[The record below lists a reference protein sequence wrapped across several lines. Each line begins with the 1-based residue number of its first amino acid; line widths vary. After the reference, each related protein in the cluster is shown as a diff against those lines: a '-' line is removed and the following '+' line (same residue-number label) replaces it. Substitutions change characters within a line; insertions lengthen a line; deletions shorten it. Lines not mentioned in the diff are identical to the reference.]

1 MKFTGGPN
9 SRRGL
14 FAAALTLFAFAAI
27 APSEAQA
34 TCGDYVMLGT
44 HSHAAVKQN
53 SPGAGRIDEVPEIP
67 GRRCRGA
74 TCSNGDHPSLPVVP
88 RIAVNAD
95 QWACH
100 PARLPLIETGNP
112 SLLVAE
118 TPLRASYRGLSIFR
132 PPRSR

>member
-44 HSHAAVKQN
+44 HSHAAVKQKF
-53 SPGAGRIDEVPEIP
+53 PKFRGAGAAGPLARMATILH
-67 GRRCRGA
+67 CR
-74 TCSNGDHPSLPVVP
+74 SF
-88 RIAVNAD
+88 
-95 QWACH
+95 
-100 PARLPLIETGNP
+100 
-112 SLLVAE
+112 
-118 TPLRASYRGLSIFR
+118 RG
-132 PPRSR
+132 SR